1 MVPREVLTS
10 AAAALA
16 RGDIEA
22 ARAVFDVWLKS
33 TGRSESPW
41 NVLLE
46 FAVAS
51 NDWTAAERVAV
62 AWSHDR
68 IVPVEET
75 SVWYFLALRASE
87 AGRYVDACRYWTE
100 AARWEPR
107 SVDVW
112 GNLAACEWSRG
123 NLVAAEEAARRAVEI
138 DPAFATG
145 WDRLGLV
152 AQARGDWSTALSH
165 HDRVVALAPTSAGG
179 WTNLAAAALAG
190 EQAFR
195 ARDAA
200 VRAIELDRQRP
211 EAWFNRGA
219 AADHLGWVTEAAASY
234 QTAIRLHRNPP
245 TSWSLQQASLL
256 AAIYSDETAIAQAR
270 ADYTTAW
277 ETLVATG
284 VRFDAEK
291 LPCPIRFRLAYQ
303 GQNDR
308 ALQEL
313 AARVMPLQN
322 ELDRPRGSGGKKI
335 RVGFVSKFLKEHTV
349 GHLTEGLI
357 RALPPERYEVFL
369 FHLGQARGPVADHL
383 RAHAAYTVELPL
395 AVEPVAVAIRAAKLD
410 VLVYP
415 DVGMEPIGLSL
426 SYLRL
431 APRQLV
437 LWGHPVTTGSPVI
450 DGFVSSALAEPDGAQ
465 SHYTEPLVNL
475 PLLPGILTRPQI
487 VGDRP
492 TRAEFALP
500 ERGSVYLCP
509 QSLFKLH
516 PAMDALFEG
525 VIAADPEG
533 WIGLIEPPEL
543 EWRKQLERRWTGAEW
558 TRKVVWISRVDP
570 VAFVR
575 LLETATV
582 LLDTR
587 PFGGGYT
594 TYQALAL
601 GVPVVTWPGE
611 FLRGRVTFGCYRQLG
626 VPDWAVDSAETYVAR
641 AVEWARQPEFRVEVR
656 ERAEALFDRHDLLPA
671 WEATLLGGG
680 PVRG

>member
-1 MVPREVLTS
+1 MRAAEQALGRDDLVAARDLFASWLMAAGRTEDGWEVLLEF
-10 AAAALA
+10 ALA
-16 RGDIEA
+16 RGD
-22 ARAVFDVWLKS
+22 W
-33 TGRSESPW
+33 P
-41 NVLLE
+41 
-46 FAVAS
+46 
-51 NDWTAAERVAV
+51 AAERVAIASGREAAAVGGV
-62 AWSHDR
+62 AAERPILW
-68 IVPVEET
+68 
-75 SVWYFLALRASE
+75 FLLALRASE
-87 AGRYVDACRYWTE
+87 AARWDDACRYWIE
-100 AARWEPR
+100 AARWAPQ

-123 NLVAAEEAARRAVEI
+123 NLDAAEQAARRAVEL
-138 DPAFATG
+138 DPGFATG

-152 AQARGDWSTALSH
+152 SQARGDWSAAVSH
-165 HDRVVALAPTSAGG
+165 HERAVALAPRNAGG

-190 EQAFR
+190 EQASR

-200 VRAIELDRQRP
+200 VRAIELNGERP

-219 AADHLGWVTEAAASY
+219 AADHLGWVTEAAESY
-234 QTAIRLHRNPP
+234 QTAIRLHPGPP
-245 TSWSLQQASLL
+245 VAWSLQRAGLL
-256 AAIYSDETAIAQAR
+256 PAIYADEAAVDTAR
-270 ADYTTAW
+270 ADYTAAW
-277 ETLVATG
+277 ETLVARGT
-284 VRFDAEK
+284 RFDVAR

-303 GQNDR
+303 GGNDR
-308 ALQEL
+308 SLQEL
-313 AARVMPLQN
+313 AARVMSSREQ
-322 ELDRPRGSGGKKI
+322 DRPPGSQSKRI

-357 RALPPERYEVFL
+357 RALPPERYEVIL
-369 FHLGQARGPVADHL
+369 FHLGQARGAVADRL
-383 RAHAAYTVELPL
+383 RTHAARAVELPL
-395 AVEPVAVAIRAAKLD
+395 AVEPVAEAIREARLD

-450 DGFVSSALAEPDGAQ
+450 DGFVSSTFAEPEGAAA
-465 SHYTEPLVNL
+465 HYTERLVEL
-475 PLLPGILTRPQI
+475 PLLPGILARPELA
-487 VGDRP
+487 GDRP
-492 TRAEFALP
+492 TRAEFSLP
-500 ERGSVYLCP
+500 ERGAVYLCP

-516 PAMDALFEG
+516 PSMDALFAG

-533 WIGLIEPPEL
+533 WIGLIEPPEPD
-543 EWRKQLERRWTGAEW
+543 WRRQLEARWQGAAW
-558 TRKVVWISRVDP
+558 TRKVVWIPRVDP

-594 TYQALAL
+594 TYQALSL

-611 FLRGRVTFGCYRQLG
+611 FLRGRVTLGCYRQMD
-626 VPDWAVDSAETYVAR
+626 VPGWVADSAEAFISR
-641 AVEWARQPEFRVEVR
+641 AVDWGRQPEFRCEVR
-656 ERAEALFDRHDLLPA
+656 ERAEALFNRHDLVPA
-671 WEATLLGGG
+671 WEAALLGDG